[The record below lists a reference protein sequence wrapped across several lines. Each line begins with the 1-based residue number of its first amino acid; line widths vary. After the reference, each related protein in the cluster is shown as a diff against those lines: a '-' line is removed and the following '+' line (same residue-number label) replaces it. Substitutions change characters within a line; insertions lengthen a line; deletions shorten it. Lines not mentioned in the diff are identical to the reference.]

1 MDSVFKWF
9 DSIENKS
16 QGKFIQLD
24 IAEIYPSISEE
35 ILDNAILF
43 AQQYNDMQTKMKKN
57 IVGNPCHTM
66 IRVLKEENAKSC
78 FNFTM
83 GSFDGAE
90 ICELFG
96 IHTLSLMLN
105 KFDKEYAGWY
115 GDDELILLRNMSNQK
130 TDRIQKDMI
139 EVFIDTGFKIEGKT
153 NLNIVY
159 VLDITFHL
167 LDGKFRSYKRPNDQ
181 LLYVNILSNLTS
193 QIIKQLP
200 TSISDR
206 LSNNSSNQKVKC
218 QMMNM
223 KKR

>member
-1 MDSVFKWF
+1 
-9 DSIENKS
+9 
-16 QGKFIQLD
+16 
-24 IAEIYPSISEE
+24 
-35 ILDNAILF
+35 
-43 AQQYNDMQTKMKKN
+43 
-57 IVGNPCHTM
+57 
-66 IRVLKEENAKSC
+66 
-78 FNFTM
+78 
-83 GSFDGAE
+83 
-90 ICELFG
+90 
-96 IHTLSLMLN
+96 
-105 KFDKEYAGWY
+105 
-115 GDDELILLRNMSNQK
+115 
-130 TDRIQKDMI
+130 MI

>member
-167 LDGKFRSYKRPNDQ
+167 LDGTFRSYKRPNDQ
-181 LLYVNILSNLTS
+181 LLYVNILSNHPS

-218 QMMNM
+218 QKVNM